1 MGNYLLDLVRLQK
14 SGHPVGIYSACT
26 ANRHVL
32 KAVMQR
38 AAASGQ
44 PALIEATANQV
55 DQNGG
60 YTGMTPAMFA
70 KYVEEIAA
78 EMNFPMDR
86 VILGGDHLGP
96 LTRSNQPESEAMLF
110 SEELVRQYVMAGFT
124 KIHLDTSM
132 RVLDDDISV
141 PLDDATIA
149 GRGARLCAVAE
160 NAFAKLLKQ
169 NPNALAQV
177 YIIGSEVP
185 IPGGAQEHEDGISVT
200 HPADC
205 QKTLAAFRNAYLEK
219 GLGEAWK
226 RVIGLVVQPGVEF
239 GDSDVFVY
247 DRNAAAEL
255 TASLKDWPQG
265 VFEGHS
271 TDYQP
276 KEALRA
282 MVEDGIAILKVGP
295 ALTFGLRE
303 ALFSL
308 ERMEKELYYGKSCR
322 FSNFQE
328 VFEQAML
335 DQPQNWQKHYH
346 GNAWDLHFARKFSYS
361 DRARY
366 YLPDSKVD
374 ESINI
379 LIQNINDARIPMT
392 LLSQYMP
399 LQYQS
404 VRAGKIKLT
413 ADELIQDH
421 IGNYIDDYLY
431 AVDPAAK

>member
-1 MGNYLLDLVRLQK
+1 MDLVRRQK

-60 YTGMTPAMFA
+60 YTGMTPEMFVD
-70 KYVEEIAA
+70 YVRDIAA
-78 EMNFPMDR
+78 DMDFPMKN

-96 LTRSNQPESEAMLF
+96 LTCSGYPEAEAMLF
-110 SEELVRQYVMAGFT
+110 AEELVRQYVAAGFT

-132 RVLDDDISV
+132 RLKDDDTSV

-149 GRGARLCAVAE
+149 RRGARLCAVAE
-160 NAFAKLLKQ
+160 AAYAERLKVH
-169 NPNALAQV
+169 PEAGEPV

-185 IPGGAQEHEDGISVT
+185 IPGGAQEHEEGISVT
-200 HPADC
+200 RPADC
-205 QKTLAAFRNAYLEK
+205 KKTLAAFEQAFLANSLED
-219 GLGEAWK
+219 AWK

-239 GDSDVFVY
+239 GDTDVFVY
-247 DRNAAAEL
+247 DREKAADL

-276 KEALRA
+276 RAALRA

-308 ERMEKELYYGKSCR
+308 EMMEKELYFARSCH

-328 VFEQAML
+328 VFEQSML
-335 DQPQNWQKHYH
+335 DQPKNWQKHYH
-346 GNAWDLHFARKFSYS
+346 GDAYQLRFARKYSFS

-366 YLPDSKVD
+366 YLPDPAVD
-374 ESINI
+374 ESISI
-379 LIQNINDARIPMT
+379 LIKNINAAQIPMT
-392 LLSQYMP
+392 LLSQFMP
-399 LQYQS
+399 LQYEA
-404 VRAGKIKLT
+404 VRSGRIQLT
-413 ADELIQDH
+413 AEELIQDR
-421 IGNYIDDYLY
+421 IGNYIDDYIY
-431 AVDPAAK
+431 AVDPTVT

>member
-1 MGNYLLDLVRLQK
+1 MDLVRLQK

-26 ANRHVL
+26 ASRFVL

-38 AAASGQ
+38 AKAAGQ

-60 YTGMTPAMFA
+60 YTGMTPDMFV
-70 KYVEEIAA
+70 KYVRDIAD
-78 EMNFPMDR
+78 EMNFPMEH

-96 LTRSNQPESEAMLF
+96 LTCMNQPEAEAMLF
-110 SEELVRQYVMAGFT
+110 SEELVRQYVSAGFT

-132 RVLDDDISV
+132 QLADDDKSV
-141 PLDDATIA
+141 RLDDATIA
-149 GRGARLCAVAE
+149 RRGARLCVVAE
-160 NAFAKLLKQ
+160 TAYAARLREH
-169 NPNALAQV
+169 PGAAMPV

-185 IPGGAQEHEDGISVT
+185 IPGGAQEHEEGISVT
-200 HPADC
+200 SPADC
-205 QKTLAAFRNAYLEK
+205 KKTLAAFEEAYLAS
-219 GLGEAWK
+219 GLGNAWK

-247 DRNAAAEL
+247 DRKKALNL
-255 TASLKDWPQG
+255 TKSLKSWPQG

-295 ALTFGLRE
+295 ALTFALRE

-308 ERMEKELYYGKSCR
+308 EMMEKELYFGKSCR
-322 FSNFQE
+322 LSNLQE
-328 VFEQAML
+328 VFEQVML
-335 DQPQNWQKHYH
+335 DQPNNWKKHYH
-346 GNAWDLHFARKFSYS
+346 GNALELHFARKYSFS

-366 YLPDSKVD
+366 YLPDPMVE
-374 ESINI
+374 ESIGV
-379 LIQNINDARIPMT
+379 LIKNINDAKIPMT

-399 LQYQS
+399 LQYQA
-404 VRAGKIKLT
+404 VRSGRSKL
-413 ADELIQDH
+413 AAEDLIIDR

-431 AVDPAAK
+431 AVDPDVI